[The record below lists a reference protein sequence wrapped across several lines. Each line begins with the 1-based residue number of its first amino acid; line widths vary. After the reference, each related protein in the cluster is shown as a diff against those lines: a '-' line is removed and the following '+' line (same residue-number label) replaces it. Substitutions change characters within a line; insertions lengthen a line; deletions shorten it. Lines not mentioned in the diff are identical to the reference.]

1 MTEITIRL
9 PGTDLASRTTA
20 ATVRYNVVGAVSSGN
35 VVVVDLSDVESLSY
49 SYADELFGVLA
60 AIQGWEW
67 LIEKVR
73 IVGAKE
79 HVLRVIAEVVNRRLK
94 ETGQPIRR
102 RA

>member
-1 MTEITIRL
+1 MADITITL
-9 PGTDLASRTTA
+9 PGTDLASRRTA
-20 ATVRYNVVGAVSSGN
+20 AIVRYNVVSAVSSGN
-35 VVVVDLSDVESLSY
+35 VVSVDLSGIESLSY

-60 AIQGWEW
+60 ALQGWDW
-67 LIEKVR
+67 LIEKIR

>member
-1 MTEITIRL
+1 MAEITITL
-9 PGTDLASRTTA
+9 PGTDLASRNSA

-35 VVVVDLSDVESLSY
+35 VVIVDLSTVLSVSY

-67 LIEKVR
+67 FIKNVR
-73 IVGAKE
+73 LVGATE
-79 HVLRVIAEVVNRRLK
+79 SVLRVIAEVINRRLK

>member
-1 MTEITIRL
+1 VTEITIRL